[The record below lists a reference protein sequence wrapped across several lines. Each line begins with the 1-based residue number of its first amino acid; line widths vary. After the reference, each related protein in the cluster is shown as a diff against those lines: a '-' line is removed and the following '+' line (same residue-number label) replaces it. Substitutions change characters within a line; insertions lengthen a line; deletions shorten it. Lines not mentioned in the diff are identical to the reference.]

1 MLGSRSLLVA
11 LDQGSCGRWQGTAV
25 EGAIGRVLFSSVADY
40 YKSLD
45 GFSLPVR
52 HLDHGCYW
60 VESTSG
66 QLSAYAPGPRNG
78 KRRVG

>member
-40 YKSLD
+40 YKSPD

-52 HLDHGCYW
+52 HLDRGCYW
-60 VESTSG
+60 VELVSG
-66 QLSAYAPGPRNG
+66 QLSAYAPGPCNG